1 MSRITLLL
9 LCGIVLAIHPAIAQ
23 ESSAPSEPAKPVVA
37 LVDAQRSGASRPD
50 SLAELERRLD
60 VLADEIERLKLGEV
74 AARAERSQYGFGPA
88 ASKVYRAGRGISIGG
103 YGEMVYQNFAEKLDN
118 GAPADKISQLD
129 LLRAIVYVGYKF
141 NNRWLLNSELEFE
154 HASTGE
160 GAEEKGEVS
169 VEFAYVDYLWRP
181 QLNLRAGL
189 LLVPMGLTNELHE
202 PTVFLGVLRPGVERA
217 IIPTTWRE
225 NGFGLF
231 GDLGPFTYRTYAITS
246 FDAAGFSASGLRDG
260 RQGGSK
266 AKARDFAWVGRLDYT
281 ATPGLIVGAS
291 AFAGN
296 SGQDLTL
303 GVSHV
308 KAGTTIIEG
317 HLDWKW
323 RGLGLRALGVQ
334 ANVHDVARLNQAIS
348 RISGSPLSSNE
359 SVGETLQGYYLQ
371 AAYDLLSLR
380 PRGEQALTPFV
391 RWESYDTQHTVPAGF
406 SRDPANDIDSLTVG
420 FAYNPI
426 SQVIFK
432 VDYQNNDNGKKTGIN
447 QFNAALGYIF

>member
-37 LVDAQRSGASRPD
+37 LADAQRSATSQAD

-88 ASKVYRAGRGISIGG
+88 ASKVYRAGRGVSIGG

-118 GAPADKISQLD
+118 GAPTDKISRLD

-202 PTVFLGVLRPGVERA
+202 PTVFLGVQRPGVERA

-260 RQGGSK
+260 RQEGSK

-281 ATPGLIVGAS
+281 ATPGLLVGAS

-296 SGQDLTL
+296 SGQDLPTL
-303 GVSHV
+303 TGVNV

-334 ANVHDVARLNQAIS
+334 ENVHDVTQLNQA
-348 RISGSPLSSNE
+348 LSLTGND
-359 SVGETLQGYYLQ
+359 SVGETLRGYYLQ

-380 PRGEQALTPFV
+380 PAGEQGLTPYL
-391 RWESYDTQHTVPAGF
+391 RWEQYDTQHKVPIGF
-406 SRDPANDIDSLTVG
+406 SRNPANDIKTLTIG
-420 FAYNPI
+420 LAYNPI
-426 SQVIFK
+426 SQLILK
-432 VDYQNNDNGKKTGIN
+432 ADYQNVDNGANTGLN